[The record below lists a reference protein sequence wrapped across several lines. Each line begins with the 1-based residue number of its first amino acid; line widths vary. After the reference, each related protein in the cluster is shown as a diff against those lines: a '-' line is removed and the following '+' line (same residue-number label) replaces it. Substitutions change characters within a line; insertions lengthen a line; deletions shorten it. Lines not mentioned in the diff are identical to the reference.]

1 MFHDNFE
8 IDGDDDEVAAYGELP
23 EYASCLRSRAAF
35 LAREFPSPHQLLAGR
50 AGNILEAGCAYLDVA
65 HIMPRTGPD
74 LGHLYNAPV
83 ASIFS
88 PLADPPTNQGPG
100 ECKQQ

>member
-1 MFHDNFE
+1 MLPWPLL
-8 IDGDDDEVAAYGELP
+8 IEV
-23 EYASCLRSRAAF
+23 RI
-35 LAREFPSPHQLLAGR
+35 EFGLKTFDKRVQCINKLLAGR

-74 LGHLYNAPV
+74 LGHLYNAPA

-88 PLADPPTNQGPG
+88 PHADPPTNQGPG